1 MELADLD
8 RYINDLRQK
17 QDELFLQYDELNSEV
32 ETVGEQLSMAETVR
46 MQLKKHYRCFYQSSK
61 IDERLQARFGQLTIK
76 QMLVVIALESDG
88 ILDLSIARQTLV
100 RAGVFKDERNAATS
114 IAPILSRHE
123 STFRRVGKGMYVLTG
138 HNVLEELPK
147 DLLANFENAL
157 PLALR
162 IYQSGSKDQPIVPY
176 LKIHSIEGV

>member
-8 RYINDLRQK
+8 IYIKDLRQK
-17 QDELFLQYDELNSEV
+17 QEELFLQYDEVHSEIEAV
-32 ETVGEQLSMAETVR
+32 AEQLSMAETVR
-46 MQLKKHYRCFYQSSK
+46 MQFKKHYRCFYHASNT
-61 IDERLQARFGQLTIK
+61 DERLQARYGQMTIK

-138 HNVLEELPK
+138 HAILDEVPK
-147 DLLANFENAL
+147 DLLAPFENSL
-157 PLALR
+157 PFSLR
-162 IYQSGSKDQPIVPY
+162 LYQSAKDQVSIPC
-176 LKIHSIEGV
+176 LKLQTVEGV